1 MSAPRA
7 IGRPTRAVPTES
19 PRTGTRARAG
29 ATRTPPENREEGR
42 GGAKRGV
49 SGEDDGGDSRRREDL
64 LSSIDSSPGREEENA
79 LGTVLRTVRS
89 RRGVIGSNAAF
100 QRVVLEISGA
110 AAHLEGELH
119 AAWVDRRRGD
129 ANGLPGRGLEVALR
143 DSAGGGARGQRS
155 AAGRRSAVH
164 SLRRPISRRARG
176 TRGEKLRRRRLDSGN
191 ARRAYRLPGV
201 VRLRGAGGVRGEEAE
216 GPEQDLRGGGRGAV
230 SARFAGRER
239 AVQKKSARR
248 G

>member
-1 MSAPRA
+1 VSAPRA
-7 IGRPTRAVPTES
+7 IGRPTRAVPAES

-29 ATRTPPENREEGR
+29 ATRTPPENREEGW
-42 GGAKRGV
+42 GGAERGV
-49 SGEDDGGDSRRREDL
+49 SGEDDGGDSRRREDA
-64 LSSIDSSPGREEENA
+64 SSIDSSPGREEENA

-164 SLRRPISRRARG
+164 SLRGTISRWARG
-176 TRGEKLRRRRLDSGN
+176 TRGEKWRRRRLDSGN